1 MTETMELQTPLSND
15 EMAESLYVNGVRMG
29 FVRRGK
35 PSDAPIL
42 VLLHGFTG
50 SANSWSSLLDALAK
64 MGIQVIALDM
74 LGHGQSSA
82 PVDPQRYAIE
92 HCQVD
97 ILAALQ
103 QLGVAPQQAI
113 LLGYSMGGR
122 VALYTAL
129 SGYFRA
135 LILESAS
142 PGLLDPV
149 ERAQRQ
155 QSDNVLADR
164 IEYEGIPAFI
174 DYWQSIPLFASQ
186 QNMPHDR
193 FAAQREQRLNNNPLG
208 LANSLRGLGTG
219 VQPALDGRLQELT
232 LPVLLIAGAL
242 DSKFCT
248 IAHQMA
254 RQIPNSRLAIV
265 PDAGHAVHLEQP
277 ERFVVLLRAFYES
290 ITSP

>member
-1 MTETMELQTPLSND
+1 MEAHTSLLKNETVG
-15 EMAESLYVNGVRMG
+15 SLYVNGVQMG
-29 FVRRGK
+29 FVRRGA
-35 PSDAPIL
+35 PSNVPAL

-50 SANSWSSLLDALAK
+50 SANSWGSLLDAFAN
-64 MGIQVIALDM
+64 MGSQVIALDM

-82 PVDPQRYAIE
+82 PVDPERYSME
-92 HCQVD
+92 HCQAD
-97 ILAALQ
+97 IIAALQ
-103 QLGVAPQQAI
+103 QFGVAPQQAI

-129 SGYFRA
+129 SGYFHA

-155 QSDNVLADR
+155 QSDNALADR
-164 IEYEGIPAFI
+164 IEREGIFAFI
-174 DYWQSIPLFASQ
+174 DYWQDIPLFASQ
-186 QNMPHDR
+186 QHMPPER
-193 FAAQREQRLNNNPLG
+193 RVAQRAQRLANTTIG

-219 VQPALDGRLQELT
+219 VQPDLHDRLQELI

-242 DSKFCT
+242 DSKFCG

-254 RQIPNSRLAIV
+254 RQLPNSQVAIV

-277 ERFVVLLRAFYES
+277 EHFVALIQAFYES

>member
-1 MTETMELQTPLSND
+1 MEMHTPFTPLLNN
-15 EMAESLYVNGVRMG
+15 EMVQPLHVNGIQMG
-29 FVRRGK
+29 LVRRGK
-35 PSDAPIL
+35 LSNAPIL

-50 SANSWSSLLDALAK
+50 SAKSWGPLLDTFANI
-64 MGIQVIALDM
+64 GFQVIALDM

-82 PVDPQRYAIE
+82 PADPKRYDIE
-92 HCQVD
+92 HCRAD

-103 QLGVAPQQAI
+103 QLDVAPQQAI

-135 LILESAS
+135 LILESTS
-142 PGLLDPV
+142 PGLLDPA

-155 QSDNVLADR
+155 QSDNALADR
-164 IEYEGIPAFI
+164 IEREGVRAFI
-174 DYWQSIPLFASQ
+174 DYWQDIPLFASQ
-186 QNMPHDR
+186 QTMPQDR
-193 FAAQREQRLNNNPLG
+193 RAAQRVQRLDNNAIG

-219 VQPALDGRLQELT
+219 VQPALHSQLQELT
-232 LPVLLIAGAL
+232 LPVLLMAGAL

-254 RQIPNSRLAIV
+254 PQLPNSRLAIV
-265 PDAGHAVHLEQP
+265 SDAGHTIHLEQP
-277 ERFVVLLRAFYES
+277 ERFATLLHAFHES
-290 ITSP
+290 ITDP